1 MPVYSDRV
9 KLSNETLHIHFET
22 KYDSPFQSKYYIDV
36 TQKIR
41 DQTKKKRKKKII
53 KCNLRSFSIRSVQT
67 VRKKSNI
74 HTIDHW
80 CELKGQW
87 DWSYYFFFLLYNS
100 ISDAMAASTATRIYI
115 FLPLFWHVQ
124 KWRKKKDDREC

>member
-41 DQTKKKRKKKII
+41 DQTKKKKKK
-53 KCNLRSFSIRSVQT
+53 KR
-67 VRKKSNI
+67 
-74 HTIDHW
+74 
-80 CELKGQW
+80 
-87 DWSYYFFFLLYNS
+87 
-100 ISDAMAASTATRIYI
+100 
-115 FLPLFWHVQ
+115 
-124 KWRKKKDDREC
+124 